1 MAFFDSMKVNLF
13 SEMRGVVTL
22 DGQPVSGVTLTR
34 TAIPNNDKEY
44 TDSTVTD
51 AEGRFHFNKME
62 TSMLLKILPGDS
74 TVAQE
79 VIIEHDGKRYIAWK
93 TAATGDNDKGE
104 LNELDAIGTERE
116 LTIDLTCELTANS
129 TDKAG
134 AYTTV
139 ISGICS
145 WAGQKLLD

>member
-13 SEMRGVVTL
+13 SEMQGVVTL
-22 DGQPVSGVTLTR
+22 NGKPVPGATLSR
-34 TAIPNNDKEY
+34 TAIPNNDKKY

-51 AEGRFHFNKME
+51 AEGRFHFDRME
-62 TSMLLKILPGDS
+62 THMFLKMLPGQS

-79 VIIEHDGKRYIAWK
+79 VIIEHEGQQYTAWK
-93 TAATGDNDKGE
+93 TAAAGDNDKGE
-104 LNELDAIGTERE
+104 LNELDAIGTDRE
-116 LTIDLTCELTANS
+116 ITIDLSCELTASS

-145 WAGQKLLD
+145 WAGQKILD